1 MLQTRKLGTALG
13 AEITGLDLSQPL
25 PDDLFAGVV
34 EAFHNHEVVVFRD
47 QKLTPEQQIA
57 FSGRFGEID
66 VNVRSRYTKPGHPE
80 IFVVSNIIENG
91 QPIGVTDAGRY
102 WHTDHCYVQKP
113 SRCSLLYA
121 LEVPQQDG
129 RVLGDTQFASVTTA
143 CEHLPQDMRQRL
155 DGLQAINSYSY
166 TYERKVQEFNRTP
179 LVAENRSAPP
189 DIAHPVIR
197 THPFTGKK
205 CLFVNEGY
213 TTRITGM
220 AEEESAETLRFL
232 FEHMARPEFTYR
244 HQWRKGDL
252 LLWDNCATQ
261 HKAVFDYALPLRRRM
276 ERVTIR
282 GSVPH

>member
-1 MLQTRKLGTALG
+1 MLQIRKLGTALG

-25 PDDLFAGVV
+25 PDDLFARVV
-34 EAFHNHEVVVFRD
+34 QAFHDHEVVVFRE
-47 QKLTPEQQIA
+47 QELTPEQQIA

-66 VNVRSRYTKPGHPE
+66 VNVRSRYTRPGHPE

-129 RVLGDTQFASVTTA
+129 RVLGDTQFASVTAA
-143 CEHLPQDMRQRL
+143 CAHLPQDMRQRL
-155 DGLQAINSYSY
+155 DGRQAINSYSY

-179 LVAENRSAPP
+179 LAVENRSAPP

-197 THPFTGKK
+197 THPYTGKK

-213 TTRITGM
+213 TTRIVGM
-220 AEEESAETLRFL
+220 TEEESAETLRFL
-232 FEHMARPEFTYR
+232 FEHMVRPEFLYR
-244 HQWRKGDL
+244 HRWRKGDL

-282 GSVPH
+282 GSVPC

>member
-1 MLQTRKLGTALG
+1 MLQIRKLGAALG
-13 AEITGLDLSQPL
+13 AEIAGLDLSRPL
-25 PDDLFAGVV
+25 PDDLFAAVV
-34 EAFHNHEVVVFRD
+34 QAFHDYEVVVFRD
-47 QKLTPEQQIA
+47 QALTPQQQIA
-57 FSGRFGEID
+57 FSSRFGEID

-129 RVLGDTQFASVTTA
+129 KVLGDTQFASVTTA
-143 CEHLPQDMRQRL
+143 CDHLPQDLRQRL
-155 DGLQAINSYSY
+155 NGLQAINSYSY
-166 TYERKVQEFNRTP
+166 TYERKVQEFDRTP
-179 LVAENRSAPP
+179 LAAENRSAPP

-197 THPFTGKK
+197 THPYTGKK

-213 TTRITGM
+213 TTRIVGM
-220 AEEESAETLRFL
+220 DEEESAETLRFL
-232 FEHMARPEFTYR
+232 FEHMVRPEFIYC
-244 HQWRKGDL
+244 HQWRLGDL